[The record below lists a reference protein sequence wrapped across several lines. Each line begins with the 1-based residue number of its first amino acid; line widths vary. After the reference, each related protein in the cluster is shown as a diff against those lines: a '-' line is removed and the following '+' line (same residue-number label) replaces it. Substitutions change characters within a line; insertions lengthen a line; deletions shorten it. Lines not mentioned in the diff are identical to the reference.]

1 MWSTIKSFIHSYS
14 SLLTKSYYDQSH
26 CTNTIPWDHHP
37 VGTSGR
43 YTLADSHSKNTEIDG
58 GRTSV
63 QGGKMNDICTKVMEQ
78 NYCLSREGG
87 RTELFLRR
95 EVRKTFICLR
105 GLVSVQLRQSHKV
118 NFVYSSG
125 LVKPSTSHTH

>member
-43 YTLADSHSKNTEIDG
+43 YTLADSHSENTER
-58 GRTSV
+58 RTSV
-63 QGGKMNDICTKVMEQ
+63 QGGEENDICSRVMEQ
-78 NYCLSREGG
+78 NIVSPGKEGELSY
-87 RTELFLRR
+87 F
-95 EVRKTFICLR
+95 
-105 GLVSVQLRQSHKV
+105 
-118 NFVYSSG
+118 
-125 LVKPSTSHTH
+125 